1 MSDLENIIAV
11 TILDR
16 VYKIKCPAEQAHDL
30 QDAAK
35 HVDDQMRKLRNTGN
49 ISNADRIAVVTALNI
64 CHDLMQL
71 RKQKNQ
77 YIDLMS
83 ERIKQLHG
91 KIELALASTT
101 EDAL

>member
-1 MSDLENIIAV
+1 MSDSDNIIAV

-16 VYKIKCPAEQAHDL
+16 AYKIKCPPEQAQDL
-30 QDAAK
+30 QDAAR
-35 HVDDQMRKLRNTGN
+35 HVDDQMRKLRSAGN